1 MPWSQDLLFLK
12 LRTIL
17 KVSQV
22 FELRGLIEVS
32 LCSVFTVRSTLVVTA
47 HGAEEL

>member
-12 LRTIL
+12 PRTIL

-22 FELRGLIEVS
+22 FELRRLDDIC
-32 LCSVFTVRSTLVVTA
+32 LLSVCMYSQVR
-47 HGAEEL
+47 